1 MPALDDAAALIEEAR
16 ARTRRRRRRGAALTL
31 LVLAAALAS
40 YLADSGSSS
49 GTVTETASRPFVNLR
64 AFEHAGELA
73 FISRGALWV
82 LDGSARSLRRL
93 HAPRGYAVASPTFSH
108 DGRWLAYLATHS
120 SDSAT
125 VSQLWVARADG
136 SGAREIGGLAVNQ
149 LVGWSPTA
157 DVLAAVT
164 DTYLSLSKYHFG
176 PQPTTLSLITPAGRV
191 RRLSSISAAAARFGS
206 VWDAVWSPQGNAV
219 AVSTNDFLRSGGSS
233 VRAYPIDGGRPTPWF
248 SIPTRQGLP
257 GICTGCGGANEV
269 IAHLA
274 GWYPHWG
281 IAFWA
286 ICCGATH
293 ISDDTPLEL
302 LTAPGATPHLIARTL
317 SSGATDAIASSPTG
331 GLALVASTG
340 GREIGIGK
348 QVSLCNRSTLTC
360 EPVPGA
366 SLWQG
371 RNPQTCVIPCR
382 RWPHAA
388 AGGPGS
394 GVTLDP
400 SFSPNGRL
408 LAYVKA
414 PEALTSGWPELAWY
428 DAHELYVLDP
438 ATGATR
444 RLGKIDGADVPAW
457 SRDGRELLYVA
468 NDGLWMTSLASA
480 TPVEIEYPLFRS
492 GYRRGFQVDYYGQL
506 PWSQQFSWWSP

>member
-1 MPALDDAAALIEEAR
+1 VPALDDAAALIEEAR
-16 ARTRRRRRRGAALTL
+16 SRTRRRRRRGAAFAL
-31 LVLAAALAS
+31 LALAAALAS
-40 YLADSGSSS
+40 YLADSGGGSV
-49 GTVTETASRPFVNLR
+49 TVAETASRPFVNVR

-82 LDGSARSLRRL
+82 LDGSAHSLRRL
-93 HAPRGYAVASPTFSH
+93 RAPRGYAVASPTFSH
-108 DGRWLAYLATHS
+108 DGRWLAYLATRS

-164 DTYLSLSKYHFG
+164 DTDLSISRYYFG
-176 PQPTTLSLITPAGRV
+176 PQPTTLSLITPAGRT
-191 RRLSSISAAAARFGS
+191 RRLFSIPAAAARVGR
-206 VWDAVWSPQGNAV
+206 VWDAVWSPHGNAV
-219 AVSTNDFLRSGGSS
+219 AVSTNDFRRNGGTT
-233 VRAYPIDGGRPTPWF
+233 VRAFPIDGARPTQWF
-248 SIPTRQGLP
+248 SIPTRQGLA
-257 GICTGCGGANEV
+257 GICTECGGANAV
-269 IAHLA
+269 IADLA

-286 ICCGATH
+286 ICCGADH

-317 SSGATDAIASSPTG
+317 SDGTTDAIASSPTG

-348 QVSLCNRSTLTC
+348 QVSLCDRSTLTC

-371 RNPQTCVIPCR
+371 RNPQTCVIPCG

-388 AGGPGS
+388 TGKPGS

-400 SFSPNGRL
+400 SFSPSGRL

-428 DAHELYVLDP
+428 DAHELYVFDP

-444 RLGKIDGADVPAW
+444 RMGKIGGADVPAW
-457 SRDGRELLYVA
+457 SSDGRELLYVG
-468 NDGLWMTSLASA
+468 NDGLWMTSLASGKS
-480 TPVEIEYPLFRS
+480 VEIEYPLFHA
-492 GYRRGFQVDYYGQL
+492 GYWRGLQVDYYGQL
-506 PWSQQFSWWSP
+506 PWSAQFSWWSP